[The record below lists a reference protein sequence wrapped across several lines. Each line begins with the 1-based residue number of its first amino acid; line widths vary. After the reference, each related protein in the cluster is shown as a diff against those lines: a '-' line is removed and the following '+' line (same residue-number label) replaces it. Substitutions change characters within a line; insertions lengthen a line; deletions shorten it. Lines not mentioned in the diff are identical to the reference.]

1 MNLIGK
7 MNKNKIGTSASVNDD
22 VQEPQLEPKE
32 LENENNNMYRI
43 IGIIDGHYIVQTPK
57 GLKKVKVIKSN
68 KKNVRDE
75 IKIEKL

>member
-1 MNLIGK
+1 M
-7 MNKNKIGTSASVNDD
+7 SVIDD
-22 VQEPQLEPKE
+22 VQEPQLEPKK
-32 LENENNNMYRI
+32 LKKENNNKYRI
-43 IGIIDGHYIVQTPK
+43 VGIIDDHYIVKTPK